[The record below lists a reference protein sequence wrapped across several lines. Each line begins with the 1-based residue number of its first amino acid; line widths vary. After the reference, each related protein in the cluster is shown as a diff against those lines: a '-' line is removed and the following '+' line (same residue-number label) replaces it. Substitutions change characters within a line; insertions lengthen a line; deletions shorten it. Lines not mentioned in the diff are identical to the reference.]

1 MSFLLYI
8 SGLVL
13 IGSIAWLVA
22 APLLG
27 PRQESS
33 LPVEPDASQDSLD
46 RWERQK
52 REAYAAVKEA
62 EFDRQMGKLTAEDY
76 HFLRDK
82 YEARALEA
90 LSQLDQPQQK
100 EAQQEEAEQKGSEP
114 TGTEQQP
121 VQPSEP

>member
-1 MSFLLYI
+1 MS
-8 SGLVL
+8 SD
-13 IGSIAWLVA
+13 
-22 APLLG
+22 
-27 PRQESS
+27 
-33 LPVEPDASQDSLD
+33 PDFQ
-46 RWERQK
+46 R
-52 REAYAAVKEA
+52 REQVRREEQA
-62 EFDRQMGKLTAEDY
+62 EFDRQTGKLTEEDY

-114 TGTEQQP
+114 TATEQHP

>member
-13 IGSIAWLVA
+13 VGSIAWLVA

-27 PRQESS
+27 PRQDMS
-33 LPVEPDASQDSLD
+33 LPVEPDNPFD

-52 REAYAAVKEA
+52 REAYAAIKEA
-62 EFDRQMGKLTAEDY
+62 EFDRQTGKLTEEDY
-76 HFLRDK
+76 RFLREK

-100 EAQQEEAEQKGSEP
+100 EVEQEEAEQKVSEP
-114 TGTEQQP
+114 TAAEQQP